1 MPAGATAAYPGSVE
15 TMQIIGDAQQQQKS
29 VQEVQIVHLQQQQ
42 QQEGVIPVLD
52 RKTAIPAESQQ
63 QHQNPHHL
71 AAAQLA
77 QMATIVS
84 AGGVS
89 PILPPVGP
97 IAVTIAPNGALLNP
111 AQVID
116 YGQLNGAPA
125 GPDEAATPIEVEGS
139 GPAAGE
145 YYIQA
150 APASEVV
157 HTVLPPDQLIM
168 AQGGALLG
176 SVAATSEGM
185 PITFDQLKQLLQ
197 TQLEYYFSR

>member
-29 VQEVQIVHLQQQQ
+29 VQEVQIVQLQQQQ
-42 QQEGVIPVLD
+42 QQD

-116 YGQLNGAPA
+116 YGQLNEAPA

-176 SVAATSEGM
+176 SVAATSDGM